1 MTDTSP
7 ERTGLVLGPL
17 LRYVGRTD
25 ATVWVETAAA
35 CTVEVLGA
43 RARTFVVHGHHY
55 ALVRVQGLQPGTQTA
70 YEVHLDGERVWPEA
84 GSAFPPS
91 VICTRP
97 RPAPLELV
105 FGSCRT
111 SVAHTEEENRKHGID
126 TLRTHARRM
135 MRQDP
140 ADWPT
145 LLLLVGDQ
153 VYADEP
159 SDEMEEFIKARR
171 DVHKGS
177 KKELADFEEYTELY
191 RLAWTEPSI
200 RWVLSVL
207 PSVMIFD
214 DHDVRDDWNTSDVW
228 RRTMAEKSWWPRR
241 IVGALGSYWLYQHVG
256 NFEPA
261 QLDQDALLARLQEGD
276 GDGGKLLDE
285 FAWESDQHPGRNR
298 FSYSRDLEDCR
309 LVVIDSRAG
318 RITDPRQRRMVDEP
332 EWQWIDER
340 LTGDLDHLLI
350 ATSLPYL
357 LPEGV
362 HDVEAWNE
370 AVCAGV
376 WGRGG
381 AVVGEKVRQAL
392 DLEHW
397 AAFRHSF
404 DQMAASLTEVATG
417 RRGRPPAS
425 VLLLSGDVHY
435 SYVAEASLAKGSD
448 AESRVYQLVCS
459 PVRNPLPRLMRLA
472 NGAAQF
478 GVARLIGHSLA
489 RLAGL
494 GHPHMSW
501 DVTRGPWFANA
512 LATVS
517 LDGRAASV
525 RWETSNSGAEDELEG
540 VARVTLT

>member
-1 MTDTSP
+1 VSDTSAEP
-7 ERTGLVLGPL
+7 TGLVLGPL
-17 LRYVGRTD
+17 LRYVGSTD
-25 ATVWVETAAA
+25 ATVWVETAAP
-35 CTVEVLGA
+35 CTVEVLGC
-43 RARTFVVHGHHY
+43 RQRTFTVHGHHY
-55 ALVRVQGLQPGTQTA
+55 ALVRVEGLQPGTQTA
-70 YEVHLDGERVWPEA
+70 YEVHLDGGRVWPEA
-84 GSAFPPS
+84 GSDLPAS
-91 VICTRP
+91 TIRTRP
-97 RPAPLELV
+97 QPGPLELV

-126 TLRTHARRM
+126 TLRTLARRM
-135 MRQDP
+135 TKQHP
-140 ADWPT
+140 TDWPG

-159 SDEMEEFIKARR
+159 SDEMEDYIKDRR
-171 DVHKGS
+171 DVSVGP

-228 RRTMAEKSWWPRR
+228 RSTMAQTPWWPAR
-241 IVGALGSYWLYQHVG
+241 IVGALGSYWLYQHIG
-256 NFEPA
+256 NLEPA
-261 QLDQDALLARLQEGD
+261 HLDADLLLARLQAGD
-276 GDGGKLLDE
+276 GDGGELLDE
-285 FAWESDQHPGRNR
+285 FARESDQHPGRNR
-298 FSYSRDLEDCR
+298 FSYSRDLEDSR
-309 LVVIDSRAG
+309 LVVIDSRCG

-357 LPEGV
+357 LPEGL

-376 WGRGG
+376 WGRRG
-381 AVVGEKVRQAL
+381 ALVGEKIRQAL

-397 AAFRHSF
+397 AAFRRSF
-404 DQMAASLTEVATG
+404 DQMGESLADVAAG

-425 VLLLSGDVHY
+425 VLVLSGDVHY
-435 SYVAEASLAKGSD
+435 SYVAEASHTGARD

-459 PVRNPLPRLMRLA
+459 PVRNPLPRLLRLA
-472 NGAAQF
+472 NGVAQF
-478 GVARLIGHSLA
+478 GVARIIGHSLA
-489 RLAGL
+489 RLAGV
-494 GHPHMSW
+494 GHPSMVW
-501 DVTRGPWFANA
+501 DVTHGPWFANA

-517 LDGRAASV
+517 LDGRSASV
-525 RWETSNSGAEDELEG
+525 RWDTSHGKAEDELER
-540 VARVTLT
+540 VAEVTLT